1 MANRPN
7 NGRYDIFYDHALGP
21 KYRYSSDAVQF
32 NRANADLLNRMEIEP
47 EFRKDMLNRYP
58 KLEGWANAGNKSA
71 GTPGLIWHHHADV
84 NRLSLVDRMDHKANH
99 GLCHPIGKGGR
110 DIWGGDAQG

>member
-1 MANRPN
+1 M
-7 NGRYDIFYDHALGP
+7 
-21 KYRYSSDAVQF
+21 
-32 NRANADLLNRMEIEP
+32 
-47 EFRKDMLNRYP
+47 
-58 KLEGWANAGNKSA
+58 
-71 GTPGLIWHHHADV
+71 WHHHADV